1 MERLNLALSVLVL
14 ILAIAAIGLYS
25 SLYTLQTSII
35 GLATEQSTVSEAVI
49 AKYLA
54 ISKSGNLSDGI
65 DFGNITSLPATDT
78 NATMNF
84 NSTEQP
90 MNWANETL
98 YWIELSYDSNTNV
111 DFCIRST
118 TFNTTGGD
126 EIALGNYTW
135 NDSLINNYIKPNL
148 TYSSPLY
155 DNNTYKKGLTNAAP
169 GDNDTYR
176 FWLDVPAYVNPGTY
190 NSTVWFKG
198 VPTGDP
204 C

>member
-1 MERLNLALSVLVL
+1 MERLNLALSALVL
-14 ILAIAAIGLYS
+14 ILVIAVIGLYS

-78 NATMNF
+78 NATMDYNGTT
-84 NSTEQP
+84 NQS
-90 MNWANETL
+90 WANETL
-98 YWIELSYDSNTNV
+98 YWIELDYDSNTNV
-111 DFCIRST
+111 DFCVRST
-118 TFNTTGGD
+118 TFNTSGGD
-126 EIALGNYTW
+126 EIGLGNYTW
-135 NDSLINNYIKPNL
+135 NDSLSNNFSEPSL
-148 TYSSPLY
+148 TYSGPMYTNQS
-155 DNNTYKKGLTNAAP
+155 YKKGLANLVPGNNA
-169 GDNDTYR
+169 TYR
-176 FWLDVPAYVNPGTY
+176 FWLDVAAYVNPGTY

-198 VPTGDP
+198 VPTGDS

>member
-1 MERLNLALSVLVL
+1 MERLNLALSALVL
-14 ILAIAAIGLYS
+14 ILVIAVIGLYS

-78 NATMNF
+78 NATMDY

-98 YWIELSYDSNTNV
+98 YWIELDYDSNTNV
-111 DFCIRST
+111 DFCVRST
-118 TFNTTGGD
+118 TFNTSGGD
-126 EIALGNYTW
+126 EIGLGNYTW
-135 NDSLINNYIKPNL
+135 NDSLSNNFTEPSL
-148 TYSSPLY
+148 TYSGPMYTNQS
-155 DNNTYKKGLTNAAP
+155 YKKGLANLVPGNNA
-169 GDNDTYR
+169 TYR

-190 NSTVWFKG
+190 NSTVWFRG
-198 VPTGDP
+198 VPTGDS